1 MEDFLNRIT
10 GALPDILVGI
20 LILILAFIV
29 ATLVKKFVVGL
40 LNKSGLKE
48 KLSSANTDPR
58 ETDKM
63 VNLLGNLAFLIVFL
77 LFLPAIFSKLGLEA
91 LAAPFAG
98 FTTFALEFI
107 PKLIAAIVIL
117 YIGFFVAKII
127 KDVVETV
134 LSKIGVNEFV
144 SQGLKMNEEPKVK
157 MSEVLSNVVY
167 AFIALPLI
175 IVALDL
181 LGLTAISEPAKQ
193 IISDF
198 LSYVPKLFVAALLIG
213 VGFFIAQFL
222 SNLLQNLLVSVN
234 TDGLLAKVGIKE
246 SFKLSELISKIV
258 MVVMMIIFT
267 VEAFN
272 VLDLQVLKDIGAAII
287 KYLPMV
293 LSGILILIGAYL
305 LGNFVEQKIV
315 ERDPKQNVLALII
328 KIVIL
333 VLAVFMTLTQLG
345 FARSIVE
352 YAFIL
357 LLGAVAVAFAL
368 SFGLGGKDFAK
379 NKLNELDRKLADA
392 ERNEVIADVERNENL

>member
-315 ERDPKQNVLALII
+315 ERDPKQNVLGLII

>member
-213 VGFFIAQFL
+213 VGFFISQFL

-315 ERDPKQNVLALII
+315 ERDPKQNVLGLII

>member
-29 ATLVKKFVVGL
+29 ATLVKKFVLGL

-333 VLAVFMTLTQLG
+333 ALAVFMTLTQLG

>member
-29 ATLVKKFVVGL
+29 ATLVKKFVLGL

>member
-29 ATLVKKFVVGL
+29 ATLVKKFVLGL

-272 VLDLQVLKDIGAAII
+272 VLDLQVLKDIGAAVI

-293 LSGILILIGAYL
+293 LSAILILLGAYL

-315 ERDPKQNVLALII
+315 ERAPKQNVLALII